1 MLSKSID
8 KQWRFG
14 DALSGIVSARQLLS
28 SAKCSLFLSV
38 SVSEVALLLLTVCF
52 TPCSK
57 QYLHLMSLCK
67 RHVSCVLRLV
77 PRRCVFIKHF

>member
-14 DALSGIVSARQLLS
+14 DALSGIVSGRQLLS

-38 SVSEVALLLLTVCF
+38 SVSEVALLLDCLFHTVF
-52 TPCSK
+52 
-57 QYLHLMSLCK
+57 
-67 RHVSCVLRLV
+67 
-77 PRRCVFIKHF
+77 